1 MKGLYMTGNL
11 GVKQNRIQDMKKN
24 EVMIT
29 KFTIYYV
36 CTEVSN
42 YWWSNASYTEK
53 NVGTGI
59 QRVEKGKAGRKA
71 GGKRARKGEGNL
83 DGSGEESRKEWRGSS

>member
-1 MKGLYMTGNL
+1 
-11 GVKQNRIQDMKKN
+11 
-24 EVMIT
+24 MIT
-29 KFTIYYV
+29 KFTIYYI

-42 YWWSNASYTEK
+42 YWWSDASYTEK

-59 QRVEKGKAGRKA
+59 QREEKGKAGRKVRREAGREA